1 MSEFIT
7 HSREETVAL
16 GAQVAQH
23 LAPGALIAF
32 TGGLGAGKTA
42 FCEGIARGLGCT
54 DPVSS
59 PTFAIVNYYRGP
71 RPFAHFDLYRI
82 STENDLCAAGFYD
95 YLDEGAVVAAEW
107 SENFADLLALEDPIH
122 IHIERV
128 DDTTRRITIEGAGK
142 TVGVALLQDDRLL
155 YECYL
160 DAGMTHSET
169 LMPLIDNCLKLCGMG
184 CKDIDLYGVNAGPG
198 SFTGLRIGLAAV
210 KGLAFPRET
219 LCAPVST
226 LEALA
231 AARTGCGTVLCALDA
246 RRAQVYSAAFDLE
259 THERLMDDDA
269 RAVADL
275 AEFVENC
282 KKPLFF
288 VGDGAALCYNKY
300 GNVPGVLCVPPALRN
315 GRAAAV
321 AYVAKQMAQRGE
333 AVLPEAL
340 LPDYHR
346 LSQAERERAER
357 LAAEAAR
364 TEIPEDTAKGKDQH
378 Q

>member
-1 MSEFIT
+1 MNI
-7 HSREETVAL
+7 
-16 GAQVAQH
+16 
-23 LAPGALIAF
+23 LA
-32 TGGLGAGKTA
+32 
-42 FCEGIARGLGCT
+42 
-54 DPVSS
+54 
-59 PTFAIVNYYRGP
+59 
-71 RPFAHFDLYRI
+71 
-82 STENDLCAAGFYD
+82 
-95 YLDEGAVVAAEW
+95 
-107 SENFADLLALEDPIH
+107 
-122 IHIERV
+122 V
-128 DDTTRRITIEGAGK
+128 DTAGK

-231 AARTGCGTVLCALDA
+231 AAHTGCGTVLCALDARRAQVYSAAFDLETHERLMDDDARAVADLAEFVENCKKPLFFVGDGAALCYNKYGNVPGVLCALDA

>member
-1 MSEFIT
+1 MSEYIT
-7 HSREETVAL
+7 HSRAETVAL
-16 GAQVAQH
+16 GARMAAV
-23 LAPGALIAF
+23 LAPGSLVAF

-42 FCEGIARGLGCT
+42 FTEGLAEGLGCT

-71 RPFAHFDLYRI
+71 KPLAHFDLYRI

-95 YLDEGAVVAAEW
+95 YLDQGAIVAAEW
-107 SENFADLLALEDPIH
+107 SENFADLLALENPI
-122 IHIERV
+122 RV
-128 DDTTRRITIEGAGK
+128 DIQRVDENTRR
-142 TVGVALLQDDRLL
+142 
-155 YECYL
+155 
-160 DAGMTHSET
+160 ET
-169 LMPLIDNCLKLCGMG
+169 LMPMIDTCLNMCGMT
-184 CKDIDLYGVNAGPG
+184 CADIDLYGVNAGPG

-231 AARTGCGTVLCALDA
+231 AAHTGEGTVLCALDA
-246 RRAQVYSAAFDLE
+246 RRAQVYSAAFDLA
-259 THERLMDDDA
+259 THSRLLEDDA

-275 AEFVENC
+275 ADFVENC

-288 VGDGAALCYNKY
+288 VGDGASLCYNKY
-300 GNVPGVLCVPPALRN
+300 GSVPGVLQAPAALRG

-321 AYVAKQMAQRGE
+321 ALVAKQMAEAGK

-357 LAAEAAR
+357 LAAEAAANAAQNK
-364 TEIPEDTAKGKDQH
+364 EQA
-378 Q
+378 

>member
-1 MSEFIT
+1 MSEYIT
-7 HSREETVAL
+7 HSRTETVAL
-16 GAQVAQH
+16 GKRMAAV

-42 FCEGIARGLGCT
+42 FTEGLAEGLGCT

-71 RPFAHFDLYRI
+71 RPLAHFDLYRI

-95 YLDEGAVVAAEW
+95 YLDQGAVVAAEW
-107 SENFADLLALEDPIH
+107 SENFADLLALENPIRVN
-122 IHIERV
+122 IERL
-128 DDTTRRITIEGAGK
+128 DDTTRKITIEGVTATLWLHLYP
-142 TVGVALLQDDRLL
+142 TVTQAAGVALLQGDRLL
-155 YECYL
+155 YEVYL
-160 DAGMTHSET
+160 DGGMTHSET
-169 LMPLIDNCLKLCGMG
+169 LMPMIDSCLKMCGLT
-184 CKDIDLYGVNAGPG
+184 CADIDLYAVNAGPG

-231 AARTGCGTVLCALDA
+231 AAHTGEGTVLCALDA
-246 RRAQVYSAAFDLE
+246 RRAQVYSAAFDLA
-259 THERLMDDDA
+259 THTRLLDDDA
-269 RAVADL
+269 RAVTDL
-275 AEFVENC
+275 ADFVENC

-288 VGDGAALCYNKY
+288 VGDGAGLCYNKY
-300 GNVPGVLCVPPALRN
+300 SNVPGVLQTPPALRG

-321 AYVAKQMAQRGE
+321 ALVAKQMAAAGQ

-357 LAAEAAR
+357 LAAEAA
-364 TEIPEDTAKGKDQH
+364 ANKQ
-378 Q
+378 

>member
-1 MSEFIT
+1 MNI
-7 HSREETVAL
+7 
-16 GAQVAQH
+16 
-23 LAPGALIAF
+23 LAVD
-32 TGGLGAGKTA
+32 TAGKTA
-42 FCEGIARGLGCT
+42 
-54 DPVSS
+54 
-59 PTFAIVNYYRGP
+59 
-71 RPFAHFDLYRI
+71 
-82 STENDLCAAGFYD
+82 
-95 YLDEGAVVAAEW
+95 
-107 SENFADLLALEDPIH
+107 
-122 IHIERV
+122 
-128 DDTTRRITIEGAGK
+128 
-142 TVGVALLQDDRLL
+142 GVALLQDDRLL
-155 YECYL
+155 YEVYL

-169 LMPLIDNCLKLCGMG
+169 LMPMIDTCLKMCGMT
-184 CKDIDLYGVNAGPG
+184 CADIDLYGVNAGPG

-231 AARTGCGTVLCALDA
+231 ALCALDA
-246 RRAQVYSAAFDLE
+246 RRAQVYSAAFELSTHRRLLE
-259 THERLMDDDA
+259 DDA

-288 VGDGAALCYNKY
+288 VGDGASLCYNKY
-300 GNVPGVLCVPPALRN
+300 SSVPGVLQTPPALRG

-321 AYVAKQMAQRGE
+321 ALVAKQMAAAGQ

-357 LAAEAAR
+357 LAAEAA
-364 TEIPEDTAKGKDQH
+364 AKKEKA
-378 Q
+378 

>member
-1 MSEFIT
+1 MSEYIT
-7 HSREETVAL
+7 HSRAETVAL
-16 GAQVAQH
+16 GKRMAAV

-42 FCEGIARGLGCT
+42 FCEGLAKGLGCT

-71 RPFAHFDLYRI
+71 RPLAHFDLYRI

-95 YLDEGAVVAAEW
+95 YLDQGAVVAAEW
-107 SENFADLLALEDPIH
+107 SENFADLLALENPIQVN
-122 IHIERV
+122 IERLDEV
-128 DDTTRRITIEGAGK
+128 
-142 TVGVALLQDDRLL
+142 
-155 YECYL
+155 YL
-160 DAGMTHSET
+160 DGGMTHSET
-169 LMPLIDNCLKLCGMG
+169 LMPMIDTCLKMCGLT
-184 CKDIDLYGVNAGPG
+184 CADIDLYAVNAGPG

-231 AARTGCGTVLCALDA
+231 AAHTGEGTVLCALDA
-246 RRAQVYSAAFDLE
+246 RRAQVYSAAFDLA
-259 THERLMDDDA
+259 THARLLDDDA
-269 RAVADL
+269 RAVTDL
-275 AEFVENC
+275 ADFVENC

-288 VGDGAALCYNKY
+288 VGDGAGLCYNKY
-300 GNVPGVLCVPPALRN
+300 SNVPGVLQTPPALRG

-321 AYVAKQMAQRGE
+321 ALVAKQMAAAGQ

-357 LAAEAAR
+357 LAAEAA
-364 TEIPEDTAKGKDQH
+364 ANKQ
-378 Q
+378 